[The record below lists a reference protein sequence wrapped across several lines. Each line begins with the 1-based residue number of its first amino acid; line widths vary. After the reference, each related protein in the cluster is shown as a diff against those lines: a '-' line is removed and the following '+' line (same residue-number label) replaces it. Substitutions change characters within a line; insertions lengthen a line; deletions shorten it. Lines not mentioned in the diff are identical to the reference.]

1 MSKKRPAKKSVPVP
15 PPVPAA
21 PEAAVDQE
29 LSVSLVALDGLNLRV
44 WHLEQQVAALRK
56 PWSIWSLFKG

>member
-1 MSKKRPAKKSVPVP
+1 MSKKKPSKKPVPVP
-15 PPVPAA
+15 PPVPAS

-29 LSVSLVALDGLNLRV
+29 LSVSLAALDGLNLRV

>member
-1 MSKKRPAKKSVPVP
+1 MSKKKPAKKSVPV
-15 PPVPAA
+15 PVPAA

>member
-1 MSKKRPAKKSVPVP
+1 MSKKKPSKKPVPVP

-21 PEAAVDQE
+21 PEAAVDKFSE
-29 LSVSLVALDGLNLRV
+29 LSVALDGLNLRV

-56 PWSIWSLFKG
+56 PWSIWSLLRG

>member
-1 MSKKRPAKKSVPVP
+1 MSKKKPSKKPAPVP
-15 PPVPAA
+15 PPVPAS
-21 PEAAVDQE
+21 PEAAVDPFSE
-29 LSVSLVALDGLNLRV
+29 LSVALDGLNLRV

>member
-1 MSKKRPAKKSVPVP
+1 MKKKPSKKPAPVP
-15 PPVPAA
+15 PPVPAE
-21 PEAAVDQE
+21 PEDAVDPFSE
-29 LSVSLVALDGLNLRV
+29 LSVALDGLNLRV

>member
-1 MSKKRPAKKSVPVP
+1 MKKKPSKKPVPAP
-15 PPVPAA
+15 PPVPAS
-21 PEAAVDQE
+21 PEAAVDEFSE
-29 LSVSLVALDGLNLRV
+29 LSVALDGLNLRV